1 MNRTALGLNKASA
14 SPLQP
19 TRAPS
24 NNILGST
31 AFVKPALPAN
41 NEYRRENNH
50 FIRAISAQITVAL
63 SAIKKNDSSPMDAD
77 GGAGAGPELAAAGSG
92 SVSSL
97 IDALVKRSPDEYKA
111 ISLIIHSNR

>member
-1 MNRTALGLNKASA
+1 
-14 SPLQP
+14 LQP

-92 SVSSL
+92 SVLSH
-97 IDALVKRSPDEYKA
+97 IDALVKRISDEYKA